1 MLFLIVSYDTIMKP
15 PYSITPAMLQ
25 LISSLSEKIGQ
36 ITALHLEQPRAELR
50 KQNMIRTI
58 QASLAMEGNTLN
70 LEQVTAILENKRVI
84 GPQKVMREVQNA
96 IAVYDRLEKLQPLS
110 LTSFLQAHKLLM
122 RGLVSSAG
130 KLRKGNVGIA
140 KGTKITHIAPPA
152 DRIPHLLKDL
162 FTYIRKDKD
171 PLLIKSC
178 VFHYELAFIDPFE
191 DGNGRMARLWQTILL
206 AGQYPVF
213 SFLPVE
219 SILKKH
225 QKKYYRSLSLSDKT
239 GKSTVFIEYMLG
251 IMDESLNEL
260 LFTQRNTLTAEERI
274 ALFQRDHWDIDF
286 TRADYLKIFK
296 DISSPTASRDLRM
309 AVENKVLVKKG
320 DKRTTRYRF
329 KK

>member
-1 MLFLIVSYDTIMKP
+1 MKP
-15 PYSITPAMLQ
+15 PYSITPVMLQ

-36 ITALHLEQPRAELR
+36 ITALHLDQPRAELR
-50 KQNMIRTI
+50 KQNRIRTI
-58 QASLAMEGNTLN
+58 QATLAMEGNTLS

-84 GPQKVMREVQNA
+84 GPQKDMREVQNA
-96 IAVYDRLEKLQPLS
+96 ITVYDRLEKLQPLS

-140 KGTKITHIAPPA
+140 KGTKITHFAPPA

-162 FTYIRKDKD
+162 FNYIRKDKD

-178 VFHYELAFIDPFE
+178 VFHYELAFIHPFE
-191 DGNGRMARLWQTILL
+191 DGNGRMARLWQTVLL

-239 GKSTVFIEYMLG
+239 GKSTAFIEYMLG

-260 LFTQRNTLTAEERI
+260 LLTQRKTLTAEERM
-274 ALFQRDHWDIDF
+274 ALFQRDYWDVDF

-309 AVENKVLVKKG
+309 AVEHKLLVKKG